1 MKTHIPTMLFASAVF
16 FSFPAQAERAD
27 RSKPVN
33 LEADRVAVDERQ
45 QIQTFEGNVRL
56 SQGSMSIS
64 TGKLIVRQDAEGFEK
79 GTAFG
84 GPSGNKADLGESA
97 GLAKFRQKRE
107 GRNDFVEGEA
117 ERIEHDN
124 RTEKTEFFGRARV
137 RSGGDE
143 VRGPYISYDGKTE
156 NYVVS
161 GVGGSSAAKGDRVTA
176 TIQPK
181 EKSKAEPTSKP

>member
-1 MKTHIPTMLFASAVF
+1 MRKIATYSILAGCFASLTCLS
-16 FSFPAQAERAD
+16 FSAFAERAD

-56 SQGSMSIS
+56 SQGSMSITTS
-64 TGKLIVRQDAEGFEK
+64 KLVVRQDAEGFQK
-79 GTAFG
+79 GIAHG
-84 GPSGNKADLGESA
+84 GSSENA
-97 GLAKFRQKRE
+97 GLARFKQKRE

-137 RSGGDE
+137 KSGGDE
-143 VRGPYISYDGKTE
+143 VRGPYIAYDGKTE

-161 GVGGSSAAKGDRVTA
+161 GDGGSTGGKGGRVTA

-181 EKSKAEPTSKP
+181 DKSKSDASAKP

>member
-1 MKTHIPTMLFASAVF
+1 MKNMSIRLTLALITLVS
-16 FSFPAQAERAD
+16 FSAQAERAD

-33 LEADRVAVDERQ
+33 LEADRVAVDDKQ

-64 TGKLIVRQDAEGFEK
+64 TSKLVVRQDAEGFQK
-79 GTAFG
+79 GIAYG
-84 GPSGNKADLGESA
+84 GVSDGGDSG
-97 GLAKFRQKRE
+97 GLARFKQKRE
-107 GRNDFVEGEA
+107 GRNDYVEGEA

-137 RSGGDE
+137 KSGLDE
-143 VRGPYISYDGKTE
+143 VRGPYISFDGKTE

-161 GVGGSSAAKGDRVTA
+161 GASGKGGRVTA

-181 EKSKAEPTSKP
+181 DKSKPEPAAKP

>member
-1 MKTHIPTMLFASAVF
+1 MKKIIAYSICTCLAGLSFSVF
-16 FSFPAQAERAD
+16 AERAD

-56 SQGSMSIS
+56 TQGSMSIS
-64 TGKLIVRQDAEGFEK
+64 TSKLVVRQDAEGFQK
-79 GTAFG
+79 GIAYG
-84 GPSGNKADLGESA
+84 GTPAGKTDSSDPA
-97 GLAKFRQKRE
+97 GLARFKQKRE
-107 GRNDFVEGEA
+107 GRDDFVDGEA

-143 VRGPYISYDGKTE
+143 VRGPYIAYDGKTE

-161 GVGGSSAAKGDRVTA
+161 GGSDTGGKAARVTA

-181 EKSKAEPTSKP
+181 DKGKSEPSTKP